1 MSFFPKVIKFF
12 RFFKHQN
19 NVLLESADVLNDLF
33 RDYTHVSEK
42 CGKII
47 KNEQAGNEISRE
59 IARSL
64 ALTFITPIDREDI
77 YAINTA
83 HENVL
88 NTIRAIATRIGLYQF
103 ENIKPGAASLVQK
116 MHTMLTE
123 ISTMIT
129 ETSIKKD
136 VEQSALKIKETKQEA
151 DTMLLVSLGEIYESQ
166 VSTPQDLMNI
176 IKWSHIY
183 DRIEEALACTE
194 VLANTIEGIS
204 LKNA

>member
-12 RFFKHQN
+12 KLFKHQN
-19 NVLLESADVLNDLF
+19 QVLLESAGVLDSLF
-33 RDYTHVSEK
+33 SDYTHVSEK
-42 CGKII
+42 CSSII

-83 HENVL
+83 HEDVHNS
-88 NTIRAIATRIGLYQF
+88 IRAIATRIGLYQF

-116 MHTMLTE
+116 IHAMITEISAMLTE
-123 ISTMIT
+123 S
-129 ETSIKKD
+129 SIKKD
-136 VEQSALKIKETKQEA
+136 VEHAVLKIKEIKQEA
-151 DTMLLVSLGEIYESQ
+151 DTMLLVSLGEIYESP
-166 VSTPQDLMNI
+166 VATPQDLMNT

-183 DRIEEALACTE
+183 DRIEEALACTD